1 MNLDQ
6 TVVWWGVNSSRIIN
20 SDTAETVLLGSVCGT
35 EGIHGAD
42 FAVTL
47 TLPFFFSFLTFF
59 KR

>member
-6 TVVWWGVNSSRIIN
+6 TVMWWGVKSFRIIN
-20 SDTAETVLLGSVCGT
+20 SDIAETVLWGSVCGT

-47 TLPFFFSFLTFF
+47 TLPSSLIF
-59 KR
+59 